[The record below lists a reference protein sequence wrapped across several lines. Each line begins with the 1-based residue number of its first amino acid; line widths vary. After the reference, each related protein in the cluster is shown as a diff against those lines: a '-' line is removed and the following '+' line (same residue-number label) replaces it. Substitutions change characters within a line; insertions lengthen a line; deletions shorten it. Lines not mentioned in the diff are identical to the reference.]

1 LRGALD
7 EEGGVRRRGAETEVL
22 GGSGGN
28 QGAVETTRREEDDDR
43 GKRGCG
49 ARAVRAR
56 RRRISRW
63 AAGICAEGSV
73 TECPDPRLRVA
84 PVPPRLS
91 VLWPGVRPVLFVA
104 FRNPQQKNSRFSHKK
119 SVNFCV
125 FWPQKKNTTVLD
137 HSYTSSAQ
145 KEELKSTDLP
155 KGKLRI
161 AFSCSLKIQKDN
173 CSLTKFDSIQPI
185 RHQLLLPDR

>member
-1 LRGALD
+1 MRGALD

-28 QGAVETTRREEDDDR
+28 QEAVETTRREEDDDR

-73 TECPDPRLRVA
+73 TELIQSRPAALRVLLYICC
-84 PVPPRLS
+84 VPKSTAKEFTFFGTKKALIS
-91 VLWPGVRPVLFVA
+91 A
-104 FRNPQQKNSRFSHKK
+104 FSDH
-119 SVNFCV
+119 
-125 FWPQKKNTTVLD
+125 KKNTLLYYCRSFL
-137 HSYTSSAQ
+137 HGYTRLMMQ
-145 KEELKSTDLP
+145 DFLGQPNDP
-155 KGKLRI
+155 KP
-161 AFSCSLKIQKDN
+161 N
-173 CSLTKFDSIQPI
+173 P
-185 RHQLLLPDR
+185 

>member
-1 LRGALD
+1 
-7 EEGGVRRRGAETEVL
+7 VRRRGAETEVL

-28 QGAVETTRREEDDDR
+28 QEAVETTRREEDDDR

-56 RRRISRW
+56 RRWISRW
-63 AAGICAEGSV
+63 ATGICAEGSV
-73 TECPDPRLRVA
+73 TELLQSRPAALRVLLYICC
-84 PVPPRLS
+84 VPKSTAKEFTFFGTKKALIS
-91 VLWPGVRPVLFVA
+91 A
-104 FRNPQQKNSRFSHKK
+104 FSGHKK
-119 SVNFCV
+119 THCC
-125 FWPQKKNTTVLD
+125 TTVD
-137 HSYTSSAQ
+137 HSCTATHTTNSSDG
-145 KEELKSTDLP
+145 KELKSTDLP

>member
-1 LRGALD
+1 MRGALD

-28 QGAVETTRREEDDDR
+28 QEAVETTRREEDDDR

-73 TECPDPRLRVA
+73 TELLQSRPAALRVLLYICC
-84 PVPPRLS
+84 VPKSTAKEFTFFGTKKALIS
-91 VLWPGVRPVLFVA
+91 A
-104 FRNPQQKNSRFSHKK
+104 FSGHKK
-119 SVNFCV
+119 THCC
-125 FWPQKKNTTVLD
+125 TTVD
-137 HSYTSSAQ
+137 HSCTATHTTNSSDG
-145 KEELKSTDLP
+145 KELEYRLTQRKS
-155 KGKLRI
+155 KHRI
-161 AFSCSLKIQKDN
+161 FIQSKD
-173 CSLTKFDSIQPI
+173 PE
-185 RHQLLLPDR
+185 R